1 VITVAERWRADQ
13 READTGRVSDVVEG
27 GSNKFRRPPPRGLVL
42 LGTGLTVGVLA
53 VAGFL
58 YRGATTETGIA
69 PSAPVTAVTG
79 ATATAPCPT
88 SGLTSGEAAAR
99 VGAVAALV
107 VDGVGLCAGSTLE
120 RRDHTAVNG
129 PWTVVVRRSGGSLGR
144 DGAVVTFPVP
154 APSDVRTVR
163 VGRVLGTAGSGMLI
177 WPLGGAYARVR
188 GDRTEAE
195 LVAIAARTTLV
206 AARPVVHAPSG
217 FVVVSSE
224 PYRSPSI
231 REVRYGST
239 DLGEEAALG
248 AGLTY
253 TGVSRSG
260 GLEDLLYAV
269 NARSAG
275 MVAGKPAVIT
285 SGLGGN
291 GLLAWEP
298 IPGVTAYVGYSG
310 APLGGDATV
319 ALRRLAGRTRALLGS
334 EWQSTH
340 PEPIEQINNPG

>member
-1 VITVAERWRADQ
+1 MITVAGRWRADQ

-42 LGTGLTVGVLA
+42 LGTGLTVGALA

-58 YRGATTETGIA
+58 YHSARTETGVA
-69 PSAPVTAVTG
+69 PSAPVTAATRF
-79 ATATAPCPT
+79 TATAPCPT

-99 VGAVAALV
+99 VDAVAALV
-107 VDGVGLCAGSTLE
+107 VDGVRLCAGSTLE

-144 DGAVVTFPVP
+144 DGSVVTFPVP

-163 VGRVLGTAGSGMLI
+163 VGRVLGTAGSGMLT

-188 GDRTEAE
+188 GDHTEAE
-195 LVAIAARTTLV
+195 LVAIAVRTTLV

-217 FVVVSSE
+217 FVVVSSG

-231 REVRYGST
+231 REVRYGSM

-310 APLGGDATV
+310 ASLGGDATE
-319 ALRRLAGRTRALLGS
+319 ALRRLAGRGRCRGASGDPLTRR
-334 EWQSTH
+334 
-340 PEPIEQINNPG
+340 P